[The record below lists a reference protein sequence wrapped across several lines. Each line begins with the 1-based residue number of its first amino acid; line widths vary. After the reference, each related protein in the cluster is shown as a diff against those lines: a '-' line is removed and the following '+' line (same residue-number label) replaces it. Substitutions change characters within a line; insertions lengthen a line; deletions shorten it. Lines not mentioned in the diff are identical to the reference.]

1 MNDKILSTLFKAQI
15 SSEEN
20 KSVQKAQQPQRTDMS
35 QMKLTRNNNIPEG
48 LQEQLSSNSSSE
60 ADQKLSR
67 TERRKQE
74 RDLQKKR

>member
-1 MNDKILSTLFKAQI
+1 
-15 SSEEN
+15 
-20 KSVQKAQQPQRTDMS
+20 
-35 QMKLTRNNNIPEG
+35 MKLTRNNNIPEG
-48 LQEQLSSNSSSE
+48 LQEQLSTNSSSE